1 MLSRLSPSGHV
12 FCWYRFE
19 EGKLVKLKNYIGG
32 RWVEPENGRYIQ
44 DIDPGNGD
52 VVADVPASSRKDAE
66 RAIEAARQA
75 YESWRRVPAPKRGEI
90 LFAVG
95 QMLKERK
102 HELAEKMTRE
112 MGKVYTEAAGDV
124 QEGIDMA
131 FYMAGEGRRSFGY
144 TTPSELPDKFAMA
157 TRDSIGVAGIITPW
171 NFPMAIP
178 TWKIFPALVCG
189 NTVVFKPA
197 SQTPMLAYELI
208 NILAEAGIP
217 AGVVNLVFGSGS
229 EVGET
234 IIGDPGVN
242 LISFTGSNQTGRHV
256 ARVAGE
262 GLKRVSLELGGKNA
276 IIVMDD
282 ADLDLAV
289 DGILWSAF
297 GTSGQR
303 CTACSRLI
311 VQEGIYDAL
320 EQRLKDRIASLK
332 LGHGLD
338 HKTDVG
344 PLINQQAV
352 EKVHSYVEIGQ
363 REGARLVIGGS
374 RPSDSVYSTGH
385 YYAPTLFAD
394 VTSEM
399 RIATEEIFGPV
410 LSMIRVKDLDE
421 AIAVNNRVTYGLS
434 SSIFTQDV
442 NRVFRSIRD
451 LATGIVYINAGT
463 IGAEI
468 HLPFGGTRG
477 TGNGHREAGTA
488 ALDFFSEWKAVYVDF
503 SGKLQRAQIDA

>member
-1 MLSRLSPSGHV
+1 M
-12 FCWYRFE
+12 
-19 EGKLVKLKNYIGG
+19 KLKNYIGG
-32 RWVEPENGRYIQ
+32 QWVEPEGGRYLQ
-44 DIDPGNGD
+44 DLDPGNGE
-52 VVADVPASSRKDAE
+52 VVAEVPASSRRDAE

-75 YESWRRVPAPKRGEI
+75 YDAWRKYPAPKRGEL
-90 LFAVG
+90 LFRVG
-95 QMLKERK
+95 QILQARK
-102 HELAEKMTRE
+102 HELAQKMTRE

-157 TRDSIGVAGIITPW
+157 TRDAIGVAGIITPW
-171 NFPMAIP
+171 NFPLAIP

-197 SQTPMLAYELI
+197 SETPLLAYELVR
-208 NILAEAGIP
+208 ILEEAGIP
-217 AGVVNLVFGSGS
+217 PGVVNLVFGSGA

-234 IIGDPGVN
+234 MLEDPRVN
-242 LISFTGSNQTGRHV
+242 LISFTGSNDTGRHV

-262 GLKRVSLELGGKNA
+262 RLKRVSLELGGKNA

-282 ADLDLAV
+282 ADLDLAI

-311 VQEGIYDAL
+311 VQEGIFEEL
-320 EQRLKDRIASLK
+320 EGRLAERIRRLK

-338 HKTDVG
+338 AATDVG
-344 PLINQQAV
+344 PLINEQAV
-352 EKVHSYVEIGQ
+352 AKVAQYVEIGRQ
-363 REGARLVIGGS
+363 EGARLVVGGD
-374 RPSDSVYSTGH
+374 RPTDPELPRGH
-385 YYAPTLFAD
+385 YFLPTLFSD
-394 VTSEM
+394 VKPHM

-410 LSMIRVKDLDE
+410 LSMIRVQTLDE
-421 AIAVNNRVTYGLS
+421 AIEVNNRVTYGLS
-434 SSIFTQDV
+434 SSIFTRDV
-442 NRVFRSIRD
+442 NRAFRAIRD

-488 ALDFFSEWKAVYVDF
+488 ALDFFSEWKAVYVDY
-503 SGKLQRAQIDA
+503 SGRLQRAQIDA

>member
-1 MLSRLSPSGHV
+1 M
-12 FCWYRFE
+12 
-19 EGKLVKLKNYIGG
+19 KLKNYIGG
-32 RWVEPENGRYIQ
+32 QWVEPENGRYER
-44 DIDPGNGD
+44 DVDPGTGE
-52 VVADVPASSRKDAE
+52 VVAEVPASSRTDAE

-75 YESWRRVPAPKRGEI
+75 YDEWRKVPAPKRGEI
-90 LFAVG
+90 LYTVG
-95 QMLKERK
+95 QILKERK
-102 HELAEKMTRE
+102 HELAQKMTRE

-144 TTPSELPDKFAMA
+144 TTPSELPNKFAMA

-197 SQTPMLAYELI
+197 SETPMLAYELV
-208 NILAEAGIP
+208 NILAEAGVP

-234 IIGDPGVN
+234 IISDPRVN
-242 LISFTGSNQTGRHV
+242 LISFTGSTETGRHV
-256 ARVAGE
+256 AKVAGE

-276 IIVMDD
+276 VIVMDD

-289 DGILWSAF
+289 EGILWSAF
-297 GTSGQR
+297 GTTGQR

-311 VQEGIYDAL
+311 VHEAVYDEL
-320 EQRLKDRIASLK
+320 RDRLMARMEHLR
-332 LGHGLD
+332 LGHGLEGA
-338 HKTDVG
+338 TDVG
-344 PLINQQAV
+344 PLINEKAV
-352 EKVHSYVEIGQ
+352 QKVHSYVEIGQ
-363 REGARLVIGGS
+363 QEGARLDLGGGQ
-374 RPSDSVYSTGH
+374 PADPALQAGH
-385 YYAPTLFAD
+385 YYLPTLFTE

-410 LSMIRVKDLDE
+410 LSMIRVKSLEE
-421 AIAVNNRVTYGLS
+421 AIEINNRVTYGLS
-434 SSIFTQDV
+434 SSIFSQDV
-442 NRVFRSIRD
+442 NRVFQAIRD

-463 IGAEI
+463 TGAEI

-503 SGKLQRAQIDA
+503 SGRLQRAQIDA

>member
-1 MLSRLSPSGHV
+1 MR
-12 FCWYRFE
+12 
-19 EGKLVKLKNYIGG
+19 LKNYIAGQ
-32 RWVEPENGRYIQ
+32 WVEPSTGEYIP
-44 DIDPGNGD
+44 DVDPGNGET
-52 VVADVPASSRKDAE
+52 VAEVPVSSRQDAE
-66 RAIEAARQA
+66 RAIAAAEAAYQ
-75 YESWRRVPAPKRGEI
+75 SWRKYPAPKRGEI
-90 LFAVG
+90 LFSVG

-102 HELAEKMTRE
+102 HELAQKMTRE

-157 TRDSIGVAGIITPW
+157 TRDAIGVAGIITPW

-197 SQTPMLAYELI
+197 SETPFLAYELVK
-208 NILAEAGIP
+208 ILAEAGVP
-217 AGVVNLVFGSGS
+217 DGVVNLVFGSGGI
-229 EVGET
+229 VGET
-234 IIGDPGVN
+234 LLQDPRVN
-242 LISFTGSNQTGRHV
+242 AISFTGSNQTGRHV
-256 ARVAGE
+256 AQVAGE

-282 ADLDLAV
+282 ANLDLAV

-297 GTSGQR
+297 GTTGQR

-311 VQEGIYDAL
+311 VQEGVYGRL
-320 EQRLKDRIASLK
+320 EERLTERIAKLR

-338 HKTDVG
+338 QGTDVG
-344 PLINQQAV
+344 PLINAAAV
-352 EKVHSYVEIGQ
+352 EKVHRYVEIGQ
-363 REGARLVIGGS
+363 QEGARLVLGGGPVTDAS
-374 RPSDSVYSTGH
+374 LAHGH
-385 YYAPTLFAD
+385 FYAPTLFAD
-394 VTSEM
+394 VTPTM

-421 AIAVNNRVTYGLS
+421 AIAVNNQVTYGLS

-442 NRVFRSIRD
+442 NRVFQAIRD

-463 IGAEI
+463 TGAEI

-503 SGKLQRAQIDA
+503 SGRLQRAQIDA